1 MFLLN
6 LLLSN
11 LFICIYSETL
21 FVFEHCR
28 HGARGMKELKN
39 DTDILKQ
46 KWIGSEEL
54 SAIGLRQHYLL
65 GSLMRNQYP
74 KLLDW
79 NNYNNKDIFV
89 YSTPTNRTIMSARAH
104 LFGMFNNDNNKI
116 LTKEQNKK
124 SIPKYLKNNSKIM
137 DFINETLNNSYILP
151 NKIPSEIP
159 IHIIERK
166 EKLFQ
171 FEKDDNCIGIDN
183 QREKNK
189 KKKSVEKVIKDF
201 NEKYGKQLVKYLNE
215 KDENYFKK
223 LKNIQQIALAFII
236 NKVDGRDLS
245 EFQNETGFNL
255 DQFYNDSMNILIQ
268 KSLYIQSGDDENL
281 IALAS
286 SSVLLRFILDY
297 ITKAVENDK
306 NNKKIYDI
314 PKFFLLSAHDTTIV
328 MSSDLLNFLF
338 HSERKFPSFATSQ
351 VYELIKD
358 NNEYYIKLNF
368 NGEELKKVKYE
379 DFKTKIEKEAWNLE
393 ETGYFCGFYK
403 KTFKGWKILTLIFS
417 ILLFLVLI
425 LLIMLCIKR
434 KNEYYYL
441 DSTI

>member
-171 FEKDDNCIGIDN
+171 FEKDDNCIGIEK
-183 QREKNK
+183 QRDKNK
-189 KKKSVEKVIKDF
+189 KKKSVKNAVESF
-201 NEKYGKQLVKYLNE
+201 NNKYGEKLVKYLGE
-215 KDENYFKK
+215 KKEDYFKD
-223 LKNIQQIALAFII
+223 LKNVQAIALAFII
-236 NKVDGRDLS
+236 NKIDGRDLS
-245 EFQNETGFNL
+245 EFQNETGFDL
-255 DQFYNDSMNILIQ
+255 EKFYNDSMEILVQ
-268 KSLYIQSGDDENL
+268 KSLEIQSGDDEKL
-281 IALAS
+281 IAFAS
-286 SSVLLRFILDY
+286 SSVLLRFILNFID
-297 ITKAVENDK
+297 KVVENDK
-306 NNKKIYDI
+306 KQKKIHDV

-328 MSSDLLNFLF
+328 MSSDLLNILF
-338 HSERKFPSFATSQ
+338 KSEKYFPSFATSQ
-351 VYELIKD
+351 VYELNKE
-358 NNEYYIKLNF
+358 NNEYYINFIF
-368 NGEELKKVKYE
+368 NGEKLKTVKYE
-379 DFKTKIEKEAWNLE
+379 YFKKTIENEAWTLE

-403 KTFKGWKILTLIFS
+403 KIFNGWKTLTIIFS
-417 ILLFLVLI
+417 ILLLLAFI
-425 LLIMLCIKR
+425 LFIIMCLKR
-434 KNEYYYL
+434 KKEL
-441 DSTI
+441 MTDF